1 MDEKF
6 KILLADSVNE
16 EITTICDIL
25 QETYDVVVDSDM
37 SVDVLK
43 DNKFQIIIAHEVGNA
58 EAGIDFLKKTLELSP
73 ESVRVFITDCSDSA
87 LLIRAI
93 NEAKIYR
100 YIKSPYSPTE
110 LKLVLKSIKEYLLLK
125 KENDKLLL
133 DLKKLFTGTVSAITD
148 ALDGKNPYIFGKS
161 RRVAFCAIK
170 LAEYIGLS
178 DEEVGKIDI
187 AGLLH
192 DIGMVGIP
200 EKVLNK
206 AGILS
211 PEEKMITKQHVENGI
226 KILEDIKQLKDILE
240 IIKYHHEQYDGNGYP
255 FGLKGEEIPIAS
267 RIIAVADAYDGLIS
281 NRSYRKG
288 FSHED
293 AIKKLKERAGT
304 GLDPKLVDAFVKVMD
319 KSLDEFRAFE
329 EELTK
334 L

>member
-1 MDEKF
+1 
-6 KILLADSVNE
+6 
-16 EITTICDIL
+16 
-25 QETYDVVVDSDM
+25 
-37 SVDVLK
+37 
-43 DNKFQIIIAHEVGNA
+43 
-58 EAGIDFLKKTLELSP
+58 
-73 ESVRVFITDCSDSA
+73 
-87 LLIRAI
+87 
-93 NEAKIYR
+93 
-100 YIKSPYSPTE
+100 
-110 LKLVLKSIKEYLLLK
+110 
-125 KENDKLLL
+125 
-133 DLKKLFTGTVSAITD
+133 
-148 ALDGKNPYIFGKS
+148 
-161 RRVAFCAIK
+161 
-170 LAEYIGLS
+170 
-178 DEEVGKIDI
+178 
-187 AGLLH
+187 
-192 DIGMVGIP
+192 MVGIP

-211 PEEKMITKQHVENGI
+211 PEEKMITKQNVENGI